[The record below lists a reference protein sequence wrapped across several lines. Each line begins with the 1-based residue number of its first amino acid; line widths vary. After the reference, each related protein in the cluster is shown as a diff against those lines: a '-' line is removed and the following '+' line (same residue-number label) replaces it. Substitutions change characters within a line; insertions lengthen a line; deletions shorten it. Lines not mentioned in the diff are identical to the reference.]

1 MSQTTP
7 ETLNRFKCEHRRA
20 GRRTIAIRYTA
31 LMGILIGMD
40 EAGYGPHLG
49 PLAIAAT
56 AWELRGDASPFT
68 NGEPASAGGGNR
80 RRKRSH
86 AGAHAG
92 VATLIKRSTQS
103 AIRSSTKLTAGN
115 PK

>member
-56 AWELRGDASPFT
+56 AWHVPDDLLNGTPNPSDDGAVASSGLSVSKSATVKTRRKAYSEPRATT
-68 NGEPASAGGGNR
+68 NG
-80 RRKRSH
+80 
-86 AGAHAG
+86 
-92 VATLIKRSTQS
+92 ATALAELNPQS
-103 AIRSSTKLTAGN
+103 
-115 PK
+115 